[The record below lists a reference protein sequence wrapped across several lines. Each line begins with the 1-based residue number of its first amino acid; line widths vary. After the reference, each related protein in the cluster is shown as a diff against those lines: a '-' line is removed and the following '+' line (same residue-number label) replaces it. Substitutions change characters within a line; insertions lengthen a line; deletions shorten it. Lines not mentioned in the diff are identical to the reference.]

1 MRQNNSIHIFF
12 LSKVNINQA
21 LFSQG
26 LMEREGREGK
36 GNVAKQCESKG
47 EKCLNNKISKPLAL
61 PTDIPTINTKRVA

>member
-1 MRQNNSIHIFF
+1 MTYSNKRTNEQ
-12 LSKVNINQA
+12 LPPLAQA